1 MDRENLIAKLLEQ
14 KRPLLI
20 YKENLNSSY
29 AETGKANQLSSEE
42 NTNQKLKFLEFYL
55 QNTQTV
61 DYYNDFCH
69 DPAYENF
76 CKVCFQE
83 FKEGEEMRVDCIS
96 CKICFHYVK
105 KIIIF

>member
-1 MDRENLIAKLLEQ
+1 MEQ
-14 KRPLLI
+14 KGILVI
-20 YKENLNSSY
+20 YKENLNPVY

-42 NTNQKLKFLEFYL
+42 NTIQKLKFLDFYFE
-55 QNTQTV
+55 NTQTV
-61 DYYNDFCH
+61 DYYDDFCH
-69 DPAYENF
+69 DPAYDNF

-105 KIIIF
+105 NLFIYLN